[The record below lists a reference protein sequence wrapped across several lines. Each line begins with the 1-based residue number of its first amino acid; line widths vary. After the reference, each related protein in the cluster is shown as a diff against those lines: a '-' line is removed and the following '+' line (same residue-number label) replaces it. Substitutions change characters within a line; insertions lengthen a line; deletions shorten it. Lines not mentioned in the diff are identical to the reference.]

1 MYKVFYNEKS
11 LILSERPISGSKNL
25 NFNNESQFEE
35 ALAQLRNSPLKE
47 VNIHHHNVEKLWEK
61 FKNHFDYLEAAG
73 GIVKNKQNEILFI
86 YRLTKWDL
94 PKGKVEEGE
103 TTEVAAL
110 REVEEECGI
119 NNLKINKL
127 ITTTYH
133 IYFQD
138 NLKLK
143 STYWYDIS
151 YADNQPLIP
160 QIEEGIGQ
168 VKWMKTTDF
177 SMILENTYEN
187 IKIVMEKAGLLSV
200 DQ

>member
-11 LILSERPISGSKNL
+11 LILSEKPVSGVKNL

-47 VNIHHHNVEKLWEK
+47 INIYYHNLEKIWEK
-61 FKNHFDYLEAAG
+61 FKSHFDYLEAAG
-73 GIVKNKQNEILFI
+73 GIVKNKQHEILFI
-86 YRLTKWDL
+86 YRLGRWDL
-94 PKGKVEEGE
+94 PKGKVEKGE
-103 TTEVAAL
+103 TKEVAAL

-119 NNLKINKL
+119 NNLKLNHL

-151 YADNQPLIP
+151 YGDNQPLIP
-160 QIEEGIGQ
+160 QTEEGIGD
-168 VKWMKTTDF
+168 VKWMKTIDF
-177 SMILENTYEN
+177 PLILENTYEN
-187 IKIVMEKAGLLSV
+187 IKIVMEKAGLLFT